1 MITIKKIAVGF
12 TIVAVFCLSAL
23 GNDSTPPK
31 RDGRRHGP
39 PPEAFEV
46 CEDKNEGDAVE
57 IVTDRGDTISG
68 TCEKMGDQL
77 ALRPDNPPPIENRE

>member
-1 MITIKKIAVGF
+1 MKAIKKIVVGIA
-12 TIVAVFCLSAL
+12 IVAGCCMSTF
-23 GNDSTPPK
+23 GDDSTPPK
-31 RDGRRHGP
+31 HDNRTPGP
-39 PPEAFEV
+39 PPEAFQA

-77 ALRPDNPPPIENRE
+77 VLRPDNPPPEEDRE